1 MQMNSSKLE
10 EACSNLKQNPKLT
23 LNSYKRIMNM
33 QINSYKRI
41 NAVPT
46 ISGSSWSPNT
56 VSWTGNNRSHMIRVP
71 DAPRFEMRL
80 PDSVTLTNKKHKNY
94 TPRHLKP
101 SSFRPHTYATSA

>member
-10 EACSNLKQNPKLT
+10 KAYLNPKINPKLPPNFYKRIMNMQI
-23 LNSYKRIMNM
+23 NSYKRMMNM

-56 VSWTGNNRSHMIRVP
+56 VSWTGNNRSHM
-71 DAPRFEMRL
+71 
-80 PDSVTLTNKKHKNY
+80 
-94 TPRHLKP
+94 LKA
-101 SSFRPHTYATSA
+101 SYVR